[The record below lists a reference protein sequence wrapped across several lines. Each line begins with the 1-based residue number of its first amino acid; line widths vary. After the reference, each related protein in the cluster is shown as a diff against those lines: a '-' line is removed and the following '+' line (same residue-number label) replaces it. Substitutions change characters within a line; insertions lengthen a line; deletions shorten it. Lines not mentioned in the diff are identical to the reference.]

1 MTGLC
6 AVAKIRA
13 EMPFLRALIR
23 QAVRQ
28 AANDPR
34 VRETA
39 KQVFENE
46 VKPRAKDAWKKA
58 QPEVAVAKEKA
69 LQGAARL
76 ASRIKKEIDE
86 RKSG

>member
-13 EMPFLRALIR
+13 EIPFLRALIR
-23 QAVRQ
+23 QAVLQ
-28 AANDPR
+28 AVNDPR
-34 VRETA
+34 GRETA

-58 QPEVAVAKEKA
+58 QPEVAVAKEKGFA
-69 LQGAARL
+69 GRRPFGVPHQEGN
-76 ASRIKKEIDE
+76 
-86 RKSG
+86 